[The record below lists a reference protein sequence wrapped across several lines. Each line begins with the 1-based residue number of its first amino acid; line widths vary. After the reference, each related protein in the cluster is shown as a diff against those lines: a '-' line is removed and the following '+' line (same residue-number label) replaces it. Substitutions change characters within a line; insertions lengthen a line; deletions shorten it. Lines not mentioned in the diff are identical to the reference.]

1 MYVCI
6 FSSRCFCDFPFVTDF
21 QQLNY
26 DVPWCEF
33 LYVYLIWCL
42 MTFVDVWICSFLLI
56 STFIIIIS
64 SSIFPFLE
72 HNYMYYIVQLLD
84 TSPQLTADLFIHF
97 RLFFSVC
104 ASCSIIFIALF
115 SNYYSFFSSIS
126 NPLLIPSSG
135 VYFVLHTVFFISRS
149 FIYISH
155 IYHFSTHCIHVFF

>member
-1 MYVCI
+1 MYGFAVF
-6 FSSRCFCDFPFVTDF
+6 FSF
-21 QQLNY
+21 QHLLLL
-26 DVPWCEF
+26 F
-33 LYVYLIWCL
+33 LQVY
-42 MTFVDVWICSFLLI
+42 FL
-56 STFIIIIS
+56 FWN
-64 SSIFPFLE
+64 